1 MEEIRSTEALDRE
14 ILEDARKKADRI
26 LKAAEQRLESDKE
39 TWKKKTESD
48 LAELE
53 RLHVQRVEKHRQEV
67 MARLPLDK
75 RRARAERSERIL
87 NGAMEEYLAKL
98 PLEKQL
104 DLLKAELEDRSSYL
118 TPGPVTIAFRAL
130 DTETVTRLMKEILPQ
145 SPWTVDENLLT
156 DDQKMEKLPLLVVNG
171 GAIRITASL
180 SDLAQDLLL
189 QYRAELATVLLGE
202 GAIND

>member
-26 LKAAEQRLESDKE
+26 LRAAEQRLESDKE
-39 TWKKKTESD
+39 SWKKKTEDDIS
-48 LAELE
+48 ELE

-87 NGAMEEYLAKL
+87 NGAMEEFLASL

-104 DLLKAELEDRSSYL
+104 GLLKAELRDRASSL
-118 TPGPVTIAFRAL
+118 PPGPVTIAFRGL
-130 DTETVTRLMKEILPQ
+130 DEGTVTILLKEALPQ
-145 SPWTVDENLLT
+145 SSWTVDENLLT

-171 GAIRITASL
+171 GAVRITASL
-180 SDLAQDLLL
+180 SALAQDLLL

>member
-39 TWKKKTESD
+39 AWKKKTESD

-87 NGAMEEYLAKL
+87 NGAMEEYLANL

-104 DLLKAELEDRSSYL
+104 DLLKAELKNRSSYL

-180 SDLAQDLLL
+180 SALAQDLLL

>member
-26 LKAAEQRLESDKE
+26 LKTAEQRLDSDKGA
-39 TWKKKTESD
+39 WKKKTESD
-48 LAELE
+48 IAELE
-53 RLHVQRVEKHRQEV
+53 RLYVQRTEKHRQEV

-87 NGAMEEYLAKL
+87 NGVMEEYLASL
-98 PLEKQL
+98 ALDKQL
-104 DLLKAELEDRSSYL
+104 GLLKAELRDRSSYL
-118 TPGPVTIAFRAL
+118 PPGPVTVAFRAL
-130 DTETVTRLMKEILPQ
+130 DEGTVTLFMNEALPH
-145 SPWTVDENLLT
+145 SPWTIDENLLT
-156 DDQKMEKLPLLVVNG
+156 DEQKVEKLPLLVVNG

-180 SDLAQDLLL
+180 SALAQDLLL